1 MYNLHGKDVMCNSE
15 GESLTAQD
23 RVDQV
28 FSKMDKDG
36 DQQITL
42 EEFTI
47 LANQDPSLVTL
58 FDM

>member
-1 MYNLHGKDVMCNSE
+1 MCNSE